1 MFQLLFY
8 NFYVTTFL
16 WEKYHAQEEKNS
28 NRKSLGKTVTWQN
41 HSVIAKYR
49 ILKILKWLKF
59 KVFFPS
65 VNLSLIFKS
74 SRSQMFFKIG
84 VLKNFAILVPFSN
97 KVAGF
102 LLQNTYNGCFWIFVA
117 ENTFLQLNFVFIA
130 DNCTNFCPRLLW
142 KHELNLRSSHW
153 SCSVKKAVFRNFQIA
168 QVNTYAEVTF
178 SYSCRPSSPQLYYK
192 ETTTR
197 LFSVEFLKF
206 LRTPNLKPWA
216 TASETCSFTWT
227 AFFSNLDFRLKLV
240 HML

>member
-1 MFQLLFY
+1 MCYNFFQIKMFQLLFY

-84 VLKNFAILVPFSN
+84 VLKNFAIFTGKHNAGRCRPPF
-97 KVAGF
+97 AEHLQW
-102 LLQNTYNGCFWIFVA
+102 LL
-117 ENTFLQLNFVFIA
+117 LNFGGSKYFFQQNLVFIA
-130 DNCTNFCPRLLW
+130 DGHTGFCSELLW
-142 KHELNLRSSHW
+142 KHESNVRSSHW
-153 SCSVKKAVFRNFQIA
+153 NS
-168 QVNTYAEVTF
+168 
-178 SYSCRPSSPQLYYK
+178 L
-192 ETTTR
+192 
-197 LFSVEFLKF
+197 
-206 LRTPNLKPWA
+206 
-216 TASETCSFTWT
+216 
-227 AFFSNLDFRLKLV
+227 
-240 HML
+240 

>member
-8 NFYVTTFL
+8 SFYVTTFL

-49 ILKILKWLKF
+49 ILKI
-59 KVFFPS
+59 
-65 VNLSLIFKS
+65 LSLIFKS

-168 QVNTYAEVTF
+168 HIKSLFHIAADHQARNF
-178 SYSCRPSSPQLYYK
+178 IIK
-192 ETTTR
+192 R
-197 LFSVEFLKF
+197 LPHGCFL
-206 LRTPNLKPWA
+206 
-216 TASETCSFTWT
+216 
-227 AFFSNLDFRLKLV
+227 
-240 HML
+240 